1 MFEIGSSLREARL
14 RQRLDL
20 SDVER
25 ATHIR
30 SRYLHALE
38 EEQFEALPGRA
49 YAKGFLRTYANF
61 LGLDA
66 DRFLDEYSSR
76 HPTEEEPVATAP
88 VRIRRRRPARD
99 SWLLAL
105 PVAALLAG
113 LIGWQLIPRGGNHAA
128 TPPAAPTLP
137 TTASATTTSTRPPV
151 ERAPSRARLVL
162 VASRGPCW
170 FSVHVGSATGRLV
183 YERTLEPGLSARFVS
198 TRLWIRVGAPW
209 NLDATLNGK
218 SVGLPPSTGD
228 VVVTPTRLA
237 LAAAGG

>member
-1 MFEIGSSLREARL
+1 LFEIGSSLREARL

-88 VRIRRRRPARD
+88 VRIRRRRSARE
-99 SWLLAL
+99 SWVLAL

-113 LIGWQLIPRGGNHAA
+113 LIGWQLIPRSGKQAA

-137 TTASATTTSTRPPV
+137 TTASTTTTSTRPL

-170 FSVHVGSATGRLV
+170 LSVHVGSATGRLL
-183 YERTLEPGLSARFVS
+183 YERTLEPGLAARFVS
-198 TRLWIRVGAPW
+198 ERLWIRVGAPW